1 MVMIVVVM
9 VLIVVM
15 MMVMMVMM
23 VVMMVMMT
31 VIMVPSPF
39 KNVSDLRGPSF
50 ASQRGKQGQH
60 GVGK

>member
-1 MVMIVVVM
+1 MVMMVVVM

-15 MMVMMVMM
+15 IMVMM

-31 VIMVPSPF
+31 VIMVPPPF
-39 KNVSDLRGPSF
+39 KNVSNLRGPSF